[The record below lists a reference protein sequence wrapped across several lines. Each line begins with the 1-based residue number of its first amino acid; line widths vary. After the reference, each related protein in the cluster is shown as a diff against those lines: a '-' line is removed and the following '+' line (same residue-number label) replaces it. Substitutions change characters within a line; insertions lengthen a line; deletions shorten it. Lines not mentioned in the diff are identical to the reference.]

1 MNLGCSIKEF
11 QYIEVDAKRYLMIF
25 IMNKTPHQTIF
36 SKQTVSLFMPVAP
49 KNALTNN
56 GNISVTRAYSESFC
70 RKNAYLN

>member
-11 QYIEVDAKRYLMIF
+11 QYVEVKKVFDNHHFKQKLLTKLI
-25 IMNKTPHQTIF
+25 

-49 KNALTNN
+49 QNALTNN

-70 RKNAYLN
+70 RKNAYRN